1 MKSSAAIPAARMAPT
16 SARRRVFAVAAAGVG
31 AVGAVLAFGLIANGG
46 LGSVVQ
52 LAALPAGAF
61 ALVTCSYAALRSTGR
76 LRRAWIIMALTTASL
91 GVGNV
96 IYAVLTLEYG
106 NNLPFPSAAD
116 AFFILS
122 YPLAIAGILTFPSAP
137 GRNATRGRALLDGVT
152 IAISLF
158 FISWALG
165 LGSVYS
171 SSASDVLSKSVG
183 LAYPIGDVL
192 IATALLSAT
201 SRAPRSLRGP
211 LLLALVGL
219 GLNATADSAFAFL
232 TATGSLSTGLGNIV
246 AGIFVMG
253 YLTFGLGALHPA
265 ATSQTGTPEGATGMG
280 RVSVPWISA
289 LAVTMASGLILVTGG
304 RLDRFLAVPA
314 AGLFVLLMT
323 SQLITHGDSLSLLKK
338 SEETE
343 AQVEKLSLAKS
354 KVMSMVSHEF
364 RNALVGIQGFSELM
378 RDNDLPPEDVKTFAA
393 DIYNDSERLT
403 RMINEML
410 DLDRLEAGRVELDLK
425 PVDLNAKI
433 REAVERAHLSSD
445 KCTIGTDL
453 DSALP
458 LVDADP
464 DRLYQV
470 ISNLLS
476 NALKYSPDGGEIL
489 ITTATQ
495 DHHVRVAV
503 KDHGRGMQ
511 PEAMEHLFQR
521 YERVDENQGEKVSG
535 TGLGLVIARE
545 IVEMHGGKIWAVSA
559 AGSGS
564 EFIFTIPIPAGAVV
578 ALPPQVGP
586 PRAA

>member
-1 MKSSAAIPAARMAPT
+1 MKNLAAVPFVQMVPT
-16 SARRRVFAVAAAGVG
+16 STRRRIFTVAAGGVVVIG
-31 AVGAVLAFGLIANGG
+31 AFLAYGIFTNSG
-46 LGSVVQ
+46 LGSAVQ

-61 ALVTCSYAALRSTGR
+61 AAVTCSYAALRSTGR
-76 LRRAWIIMALTTASL
+76 LRRAWLIMALTTACL

-96 IYAVLTLEYG
+96 IYAVLVLEYG
-106 NNLPFPSAAD
+106 ANLPFPSAAD
-116 AFFILS
+116 AFFVLS
-122 YPLAIAGILTFPSAP
+122 YPLAVGGILTFPSAP
-137 GRNATRGRALLDGVT
+137 GRNATRGRALLDGAT
-152 IAISLF
+152 IALSLF

-165 LGSVYS
+165 LGSVYGNS
-171 SSASDVLSKSVG
+171 SSDLLTKSVG

-192 IATALLSAT
+192 IATALLIAT

-211 LLLALVGL
+211 LILALVGL

-232 TATGSLSTGLGNIV
+232 TATGSVSTGVGN
-246 AGIFVMG
+246 AMAAIFVMG
-253 YLTFGLGALHPA
+253 YLTYGLGALHPA
-265 ATSQTGTPEGATGMG
+265 STSQTGAPEGATGMG

-289 LAVTMASGLILVTGG
+289 LAVAMTSGLILVRGG
-304 RLDRFLAVPA
+304 SLDRFLAVPA

-323 SQLITHGDSLSLLKK
+323 SQLITHRDSLSLLKK
-338 SEETE
+338 SEESE

-378 RDNDLPPEDVKTFAA
+378 RDEDLPAQDVKTFAA
-393 DIYNDSERLT
+393 DIYDDSERLT

-410 DLDRLEAGRVELDLK
+410 DLDRMEAGRVELDLK

-445 KCTIGTDL
+445 KCPIEINL

-458 LVDADP
+458 VVNADP

-476 NALKYSPDGGEIL
+476 NAIKYSPDGGAIV
-489 ITTATQ
+489 ITTAAQ

-511 PEAMEHLFQR
+511 PEALDHLFQR
-521 YERVDENQGEKVSG
+521 YERVDENQGQKISG

-559 AGSGS
+559 AGGGS
-564 EFIFTIPIPAGAVV
+564 EFIFTIPIPARTVV
-578 ALPPQVGP
+578 ALPAQVSP

>member
-1 MKSSAAIPAARMAPT
+1 MTDLEAVPAPRTAST
-16 SARRRVFAVAAAGVG
+16 SARRRIFAVAAVGVG
-31 AVGAVLAFGLIANGG
+31 VAGAFLAYGVFTDS
-46 LGSVVQ
+46 GSVVQ
-52 LAALPAGAF
+52 LAALPAGVFAF
-61 ALVTCSYAALRSTGR
+61 VTCSYAALRSAGR
-76 LRRAWIIMALTTASL
+76 LRRAWFVMALTTASL

-96 IYAVLTLEYG
+96 IYVVLILEHG

-116 AFFILS
+116 AFYVLS

-137 GRNATRGRALLDGVT
+137 RRNATRGRAVLDGAT
-152 IAISLF
+152 IALSLF

-165 LGSVYS
+165 LGSVYGHS
-171 SSASDVLSKSVG
+171 PSDLLTKSVG

-219 GLNATADSAFAFL
+219 GLNASADSAFAFL
-232 TATGSLSTGLGNIV
+232 TATNSLSTTLGTIV
-246 AGIFVMG
+246 SSVFAMG

-265 ATSQTGTPEGATGMG
+265 STSQTGTPEGASGMG

-289 LAVTMASGLILVTGG
+289 LAVAITSGLILATGG
-304 RLDRFLAVPA
+304 SLDRFLAVPA

-323 SQLITHGDSLSLLKK
+323 SQLITHRDSLSLLTK
-338 SEETE
+338 SEESE

-378 RDNDLPPEDVKTFAA
+378 RDTDLPPQDVKTFAT

-425 PVDLNAKI
+425 PVDLNAKV
-433 REAVERAHLSSD
+433 REAVERAHLSGD
-445 KCTIGTDL
+445 GCTIETNL
-453 DSALP
+453 DPALP
-458 LVDADP
+458 LVNADP
-464 DRLYQV
+464 DRLHQV

-476 NALKYSPDGGEIL
+476 NAIKYSPDGGVIL
-489 ITTATQ
+489 ITTATGEGQ
-495 DHHVRVAV
+495 ARVAV

-511 PEAMEHLFQR
+511 PEALEHLFQR

-545 IVEMHGGKIWAVSA
+545 IVERHGGKIWAVSA

-564 EFIFTIPIPAGAVV
+564 EFIFTIPIPAGALVR
-578 ALPPQVGP
+578 LPAQVSP